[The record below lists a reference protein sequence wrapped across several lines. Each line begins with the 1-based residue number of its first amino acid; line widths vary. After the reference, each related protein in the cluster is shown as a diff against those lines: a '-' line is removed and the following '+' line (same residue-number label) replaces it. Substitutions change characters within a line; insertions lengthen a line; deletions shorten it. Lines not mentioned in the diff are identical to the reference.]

1 MDTSQTIPLTKWAT
15 LFSCHLHTAKKDAS
29 LQAGFHTFHE
39 REAFRGL
46 PQLRHDDVMLPEDV
60 YEDLVPVLRK
70 DVRAQW
76 QQRMEAF
83 CGEKGERMKNQ
94 SVILVLGLLLGNDYV
109 SMCL

>member
-1 MDTSQTIPLTKWAT
+1 
-15 LFSCHLHTAKKDAS
+15 
-29 LQAGFHTFHE
+29 
-39 REAFRGL
+39 
-46 PQLRHDDVMLPEDV
+46 MLPEDV

-94 SVILVLGLLLGNDYV
+94 SVIVVLGLLLGNDCV
-109 SMCL
+109 CMCL